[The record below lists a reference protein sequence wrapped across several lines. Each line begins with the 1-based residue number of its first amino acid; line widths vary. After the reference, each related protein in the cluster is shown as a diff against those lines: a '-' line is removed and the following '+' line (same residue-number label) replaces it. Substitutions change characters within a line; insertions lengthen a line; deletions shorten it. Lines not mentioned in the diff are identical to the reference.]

1 MLKSS
6 LNENALKALTN
17 AQKEYYQSITSSV
30 EKKKEETREEIKSK
44 LIEEITIDELATEQ
58 KYQNV
63 GEMFI
68 KNLITDVTEQK
79 IMTILLVIVGNR
91 WIIEKWNR

>member
-1 MLKSS
+1 MHRKNIISRSPLPLKR
-6 LNENALKALTN
+6 K
-17 AQKEYYQSITSSV
+17 
-30 EKKKEETREEIKSK
+30 KKKEETREEIKSK

-79 IMTILLVIVGNR
+79 IMTHFARDRGKSMDNR
-91 WIIEKWNR
+91 EVE